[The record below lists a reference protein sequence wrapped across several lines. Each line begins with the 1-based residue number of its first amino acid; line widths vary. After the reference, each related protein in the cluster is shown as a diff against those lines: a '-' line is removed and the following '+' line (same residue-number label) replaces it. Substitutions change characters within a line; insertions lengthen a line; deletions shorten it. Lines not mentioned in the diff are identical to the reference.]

1 MAFLRGIVLYLQES
15 IALLL
20 DNLPL
25 LLAGVGYT
33 VALTVV
39 GYVLALVLGTVLAV
53 FRVSPVPPLRWA
65 ATVYVEIFRNIP
77 LLSLLILIAFGLPD
91 VGLKLPY
98 FWCGV
103 LGLTLSSGAFVCENV
118 RSGINTV
125 PIGHAE
131 AARSIGLGFLGTLRF
146 VVLPQAFRAMVQ
158 PLVNVF
164 IGTVIGSALC
174 SAIAVT
180 EITWVTQTLNIQS
193 GRAVVMFMV
202 AGIVYLGMSL
212 GGAALGGVIERAV
225 SPSRDR
231 GRSTSGSRLDVTA
244 GAQA

>member
-1 MAFLRGIVLYLQES
+1 MQAIRENI
-15 IALLL
+15 
-20 DNLPL
+20 PL
-25 LLAGVGYT
+25 LVEGVATTFALVVLGYLF
-33 VALTVV
+33 ALVV
-39 GYVLALVLGTVLAV
+39 GTALAV
-53 FRVSPVPPLRWA
+53 CRVSPIPPLRWA

-77 LLSLLILIAFGLPD
+77 LLSLLILVAFGLPD
-91 VGLKLPY
+91 VGLRLPY

-103 LGLTLSSGAFVCENV
+103 LGLTLSSAAFVCENV

-125 PIGHAE
+125 PVGHAE
-131 AARSIGLGFLGTLRF
+131 AARSIGLGFFGTLRH

-174 SAIAVT
+174 SAISVS
-180 EITWVTQTLNIQS
+180 EITWVTQTLNIQYAQ
-193 GRAVVMFMV
+193 AVIMFLV
-202 AGIVYLGMSL
+202 AGTVYLAMSL

-225 SPSRDR
+225 SPGQRP
-231 GRSTSGSRLDVTA
+231 GRSRTRNALDVTA

>member
-1 MAFLRGIVLYLQES
+1 MDAIRENIPLLLQGVGTTIALTLLGYTFALILGTLLAVARVSPIPPLRGI
-15 IALLL
+15 
-20 DNLPL
+20 
-25 LLAGVGYT
+25 
-33 VALTVV
+33 
-39 GYVLALVLGTVLAV
+39 
-53 FRVSPVPPLRWA
+53 

-77 LLSLLILIAFGLPD
+77 LLSLLILISFGLPD
-91 VGLKLPY
+91 VGLLLPY

-103 LGLTLSSGAFVCENV
+103 LGLTLSSAAFVCENV

-131 AARSIGLGFLGTLRF
+131 AARSVGLGFFGTLRW
-146 VVLPQAFRAMVQ
+146 VVLPQAFRSMVQ

-174 SAIAVT
+174 SAIAVQ
-180 EITWVTQTLNIQS
+180 EVTWVTQTLNIRYAQ
-193 GRAVVMFMV
+193 AVLMFLI
-202 AGIVYLGMSL
+202 AGAVYLVLSL

-225 SPSRDR
+225 APGRTR
-231 GRSTSGSRLDVTA
+231 GPGSRPALDVTA

>member
-1 MAFLRGIVLYLQES
+1 MDDLLAYVRESLVLLQ
-15 IALLL
+15 

-25 LLAGVGYT
+25 LGQGIATT
-33 VALTVV
+33 VALTVL
-39 GYVLALVLGTVLAV
+39 GYVFALVLGTILAV
-53 FRVSPVPPLRWA
+53 CRVSPIPPLRWA
-65 ATVYVEIFRNIP
+65 STVYVEVFRNIP

-91 VGLKLPY
+91 VGLVLPY

-103 LGLTLSSGAFVCENV
+103 LGLTLSSAAFVCENV

-131 AARSIGLGFLGTLRF
+131 AARSIGLGFFGTLRF
-146 VVLPQAFRAMVQ
+146 VVLPQAFRTMVQ

-193 GRAVVMFMV
+193 GRAVVMFLV
-202 AGIVYLGMSL
+202 AGAVYLGMSL
-212 GGAALGGVIERAV
+212 GGAALGNLIERAV
-225 SPSRDR
+225 FPGDER
-231 GRSTSGSRLDVTA
+231 GRSRARSTLDVAA